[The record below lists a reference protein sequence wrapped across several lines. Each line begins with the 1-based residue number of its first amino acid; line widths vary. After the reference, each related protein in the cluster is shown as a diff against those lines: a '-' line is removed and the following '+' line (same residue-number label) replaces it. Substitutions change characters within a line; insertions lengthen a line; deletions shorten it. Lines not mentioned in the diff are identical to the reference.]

1 MKLISTRPVQYWFIK
16 TWSTEFIYK
25 WTAVSGAPLWGR
37 LLTLPTN
44 TRLGWKVL
52 PGTNTLAYYGNP
64 QITAVISFKIQA
76 PGPASWCQTRLKLA
90 LAKDKH
96 SSLFCLRANDK
107 EKIVLEIDTMKAEE
121 RRREDL
127 EQRKAAVFESSPV
140 VNFIKLFYLCRSG
153 KIS

>member
-1 MKLISTRPVQYWFIK
+1 
-16 TWSTEFIYK
+16 
-25 WTAVSGAPLWGR
+25 
-37 LLTLPTN
+37 
-44 TRLGWKVL
+44 
-52 PGTNTLAYYGNP
+52 
-64 QITAVISFKIQA
+64 
-76 PGPASWCQTRLKLA
+76 
-90 LAKDKH
+90 
-96 SSLFCLRANDK
+96 LRANDK